1 MESRVTNEESSTQ
14 LRLRV
19 NRDVC
24 WLQPGIVPQEPHYH
38 TSVVG
43 VVSFVVVV
51 SILFIGEWTGGAE
64 FDHDVAQ
71 E

>member
-1 MESRVTNEESSTQ
+1 M
-14 LRLRV
+14 
-19 NRDVC
+19 VC